1 MGFPLFKATSSFFL
15 SSGMEIVAV
24 DKSPSRLSLIDNE
37 KIQTS
42 ADLPSHADILFLGI
56 RPQDLPNLASKRL
69 SAHIV
74 VSMMAG
80 VTVKAIE
87 DMFPVANVV
96 RIIPNTP
103 CEFGVGITPI
113 YAPRLDLLDQ
123 NTVILMAALSQAG
136 SVLPLESEEM
146 MDWATGV
153 SAGGPAYIMC
163 IADAMINASMSMG
176 FSAAQAR
183 ALVAETLAG
192 SATLLMN
199 TDKSPEQLA
208 NEVMTPNGTTERGV
222 QALRENKLSDI
233 LAHALI
239 AAGNRAKELSSIK
252 VEAVQ

>member
-1 MGFPLFKATSSFFL
+1 MGFPLFKATSSFFHA
-15 SSGMEIVAV
+15 SGMKIIAV
-24 DKSPSRLSLIDNE
+24 DKSAERLSLINNE

-42 ADLPSHADILFLGI
+42 AALPDHSDILFLGI
-56 RPQDLPNLASKRL
+56 RPQDLPKLVNEGR

-80 VTVKAIE
+80 VTVNSIK
-87 DMFPVANVV
+87 DVFPMANVV

-113 YAPRLDLLDQ
+113 YAPELDLLDQ
-123 NTVILMAALSQAG
+123 NTSTMMAALSQAG

-146 MDWATGV
+146 IDWATGV
-153 SAGGPAYIMC
+153 SAGGPAYVMC
-163 IADAMINASMSMG
+163 IADAMINAGIKMG
-176 FSAAQAR
+176 FTNAQAR

-222 QALRENKLSDI
+222 KTLRENKLSDI
-233 LAHALI
+233 LSEALV
-239 AAGNRAKELSSIK
+239 AAGSRAKEFSSIK
-252 VEAVQ
+252 METVQ